1 LSIEQQLHNYLA
13 NHAPLTDKIG
23 ADKVFFVQAPQ
34 GTEYDYVVL
43 TKISGNRL
51 RKIGFGFP
59 LFQIS
64 YFSQDKYRALEGA
77 EIIIQ
82 ALDGYSGSWGT
93 LYVIGNYQDDSVL
106 VDDGVFH
113 APVEIR
119 INHLEVS

>member
-64 YFSQDKYRALEGA
+64 YFSQDKYRALEGGWYCLYPEGVEPKTYGNRYGCA
-77 EIIIQ
+77 R
-82 ALDGYSGSWGT
+82 YWGCCRKF
-93 LYVIGNYQDDSVL
+93 S
-106 VDDGVFH
+106 
-113 APVEIR
+113 
-119 INHLEVS
+119 